1 MRRITFCMLVLAAIV
16 AIALPI
22 EAQEKRPEEPR
33 GDEINLGL
41 IFNTGDLLL
50 GLESYQAGVGLKIGS
65 DALAFR
71 VLLDIFYSNSKSSFS
86 TDLGVCLEW
95 HFLQQPVS
103 PYFGGFMS
111 LGFATQSFDT
121 TVLYNVPISAGPV
134 FGVELMIFDFFS
146 IFAEY
151 ELKFSLD
158 LNTTKGALTSDTN
171 YTFILNTAIG
181 NGAKLGV
188 IFYFSRV
195 NSDLA
200 IIKR

>member
-1 MRRITFCMLVLAAIV
+1 MQ
-16 AIALPI
+16 IA
-22 EAQEKRPEEPR
+22 
-33 GDEINLGL
+33 D
-41 IFNTGDLLL
+41 
-50 GLESYQAGVGLKIGS
+50 AGFVYA
-65 DALAFR
+65 DP
-71 VLLDIFYSNSKSSFS
+71 D
-86 TDLGVCLEW
+86 
-95 HFLQQPVS
+95 
-103 PYFGGFMS
+103 GGFMS

-134 FGVELMIFDFFS
+134 FGVELMLFDFFS

-158 LNTTKGALTSDTN
+158 INTVESALIRTTDSVFT
-171 YTFILNTAIG
+171 LNTAIG